1 MFTKV
6 LIANRGEI
14 AVRVI
19 RACREA
25 GLRTVAVFSEAD
37 RDALHVRL
45 ADEAH
50 AIGPPPA
57 AESYLAMDRLIEVAR
72 RSGAE
77 AVHPGYG
84 FLSENA
90 RFAKACRAA
99 GLVFVGPPPEAI
111 ARMGDKPAARQ
122 AAIQAGVPVVPG
134 TSEPVSSDT
143 EAQRAARDLGYPV
156 MIKAARGGGG
166 KGMRLVAT
174 PAELPSALRLARS
187 EAASAFGDAAV
198 YLEKA
203 IVDPRHVEIQV
214 LADAHGDVVHLGERE
229 CSIQRRHQKLVE
241 ESPSVALDDRLRSEM
256 GAAACRLVAAAGYQ
270 NAGTVEF
277 LVDGSGRFYFLEV
290 NTRLQVE
297 HPVTELVTGIDLVR
311 EQLRLAAGEKLGYAQ
326 ADVVARGWA
335 IECRISAEDPAAGFV
350 PSPGRVST
358 WRPPAGPWVRVDA
371 GVYQG
376 GEVPIHYDPLM
387 AKLIVWG
394 RDREAAV
401 RRMSAALDEFGVGGV
416 RTTIPFHRAVMRHPD
431 FLAGRLST
439 GFVERAFAGGRGLPA
454 PSPDRARVAAVV
466 AALRARAQ
474 PPALPPASAVPSRWA
489 MASRPGSGPPRR

>member
-1 MFTKV
+1 MFSKL

-19 RACREA
+19 RACRE
-25 GLRTVAVFSEAD
+25 GGIRTVAVFSEAD

-45 ADEAH
+45 ADEAYP
-50 AIGPPPA
+50 IGPPPA
-57 AESYLAMDRLIEVAR
+57 AQSYLVIERLIEVAR

-90 RFAKACRAA
+90 RFAEACRDA

-111 ARMGDKPAARQ
+111 AQMGDKTAARR
-122 AAIQAGVPVVPG
+122 AAARANVPVVPG
-134 TSEPVSSDT
+134 TERPVGSDA
-143 EAQRAARDLGYPV
+143 EALSAARDLGFPI

-166 KGMRLVAT
+166 KGMRVVA
-174 PAELPSALRLARS
+174 AAGELESALRLARS
-187 EAASAFGDAAV
+187 EAGAAFGDTAV

-203 IVDPRHVEIQV
+203 LVEPRHVEIQV
-214 LADAHGDVVHLGERE
+214 LADAHGHVVHLGERE

-241 ESPSVALDDRLRSEM
+241 ESPSLGVDVALRGEM
-256 GAAACRLVAAAGYQ
+256 GAAACRLLAGAGYQ

-277 LVDGSGRFYFLEV
+277 LVDAGRRFYFLEV

-311 EQLRLAAGEKLGYAQ
+311 EQLRIAAGEELGYAQ
-326 ADVVARGWA
+326 GDVAARGWA
-335 IECRISAEDPAAGFV
+335 IECRISAEDPAAGFL
-350 PSPGRVST
+350 PSPGCVST

-371 GVYQG
+371 GVHEG
-376 GEVPIHYDPLM
+376 AEVSLHYDPLM

-394 RDREAAV
+394 RDRDEAV
-401 RRMSAALDEFGVGGV
+401 RRMSAALAEFGVGGV

-439 GFVERAFAGGRGLPA
+439 GFVERAFPGGRGLPA
-454 PSPDRARVAAVV
+454 ASPARARVAAVA
-466 AALRARAQ
+466 AALQAWNQ
-474 PPALPPASAVPSRWA
+474 PPPQPTAAASSRWA
-489 MASRPGSGPPRR
+489 MAGRPGSGVPRR